1 MILHIITSLRDGGAQ
16 KQLYELLI
24 EKSTNDQNVLILK
37 DGGFIK
43 KKLKNKKINIINF
56 SKFSLLNKI
65 NFFLFFKKKYEYK
78 TIIAW
83 LPHAQIFSILLKIIN
98 YKGIRIFANIRQS
111 LDFMCDFKIKTRLII
126 FLVKKF
132 SFLFEGFIFNSH
144 YAKRQHIDDGFHIK
158 KSKVISN
165 KLSNNIAIKQIPK
178 FPRSKKYFY
187 IGHFARFDSLKNH
200 LIFINMAIKIL
211 SKYNNII
218 FVMGGLDIKWDNK
231 FFKKNIPFQYHKNFK
246 LLGVITD
253 INSFYD
259 KLDLFCLTSNA
270 ESFPNVLIESMA
282 RGVPCI
288 SSNVGDSK
296 IIINNNKL
304 ICQKNNLN
312 KLVLIVENF
321 ISLKLNKKYLISN
334 NIWTT
339 VKKKYLTS
347 NKNKEYI
354 NFIKYN

>member
-16 KQLYELLI
+16 KQLYQLLI
-24 EKSTNDQNVLILK
+24 EKTTYAQDVLILK
-37 DGGFIK
+37 DGGLIK
-43 KKLKNKKINIINF
+43 KKLKNKNINIINF
-56 SKFSLLNKI
+56 SKLNLFNKI
-65 NFFLFFKKKYEYK
+65 NFFLFFNQRYEYK

-98 YKGIRIFANIRQS
+98 YKSVVIFANIRQS
-111 LDFMCDFKIKTRLII
+111 LDFMTDFKIKTRFII

-132 SFLFEGFIFNSH
+132 SFLFEGFIFNSY
-144 YAKRQHIDDGFHIK
+144 YARKQHITDGFHIK

-165 KLSNNIAIKQIPK
+165 KLSNNIVTKQIPK
-178 FPRSKKYFY
+178 FPRNKKYFY
-187 IGHFARFDSLKNH
+187 VGHFARFDSLKNH
-200 LIFINMAIKIL
+200 LIFINMAILIL
-211 SKYNNII
+211 SEKNNII
-218 FVMGGLDIKWDNK
+218 FVMGGHDINWNNE
-231 FFKKNIPFQYHKNFK
+231 FFKKNIPFKYRKNFK
-246 LLGVITD
+246 LLGVVSD

-296 IIINNNKL
+296 IIINNHKL
-304 ICQKNNLN
+304 ICKKNNLN
-312 KLVLIVENF
+312 KLLLVVKNF
-321 ISLKLNKKYLISN
+321 ISLTIREKYLISKKNLITIKKKYLIF
-334 NIWTT
+334 
-339 VKKKYLTS
+339 

-354 NFIKYN
+354 TFIKSN